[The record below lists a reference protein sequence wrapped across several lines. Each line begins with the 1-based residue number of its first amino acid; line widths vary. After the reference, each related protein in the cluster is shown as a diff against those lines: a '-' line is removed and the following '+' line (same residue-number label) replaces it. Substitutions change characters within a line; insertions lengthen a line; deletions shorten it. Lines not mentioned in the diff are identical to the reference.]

1 MYFYIKVFRVQK
13 KVCLKMQEMKRI
25 PVSYFKMIN
34 FKTLLSFFCLLL
46 IVNSSFGQDK
56 HDRTQDSDPDTSW
69 VSPNKSVPSFASY
82 QLYPTPERG
91 KDTFGSFMIYLPEEY
106 KNTFNRYPVIYYL
119 HGGNGNQREGKWL
132 MNEIDRAIKAQKML
146 PVIIVSVQALP
157 IGWYCNAN
165 VGAKGVISGP
175 VENVIIKN
183 LVPYIDAHY
192 RTIAKPTGRGLE
204 GWSMGGFGAIRLAF
218 KYPELFGFSSSIAGA
233 LIDFQDEPNPQYL
246 VNTFGPATG
255 TDSEKSI
262 EYFNAVN
269 PRFYARKN
277 AELIKRNVKVRL
289 IVGDQDWLYNNNGK
303 LITKKFSDYLDSLGI
318 KHDYT
323 VLKNVGHM
331 IPIEFA
337 NGTREYPVQFWA
349 DAFKPIITTSE
360 FEQLVAPFNAST
372 LIKTGDEVR
381 YGSYLIR
388 KIGDRVFQINDPGDK
403 STRGGGWG
411 VDMYLVCGTRKVL
424 LIDLGNNYIT
434 GYEKDLIKPRRNA
447 AEELLAVIDGLAGK
461 LPLEIAVTHMHPDHD
476 GMTGAFSNRKVSFW
490 AGQGE
495 DLNAL
500 KTQHALNPEI
510 YQVFTQGSKSF
521 DLGGG
526 RIVETF
532 PVRGHSNGGTVYIM
546 KKDMIVFSGDAL
558 GSGFGQAFPT
568 IEKLRQVADDSQKLV
583 EYIKSNYT
591 PYERY
596 GLRVYTGH
604 WWQNAYGGFLH
615 PNKSPI
621 DIGYLDWRFIQ
632 DVASCANGIL
642 QGKWL
647 VEGSGIRYT
656 GNMAYTDAWPSAEG
670 RAIMVCGTGTIIIPL
685 RQAYEAAGLK
695 MPE

>member
-1 MYFYIKVFRVQK
+1 MKAITVNCFRIVK
-13 KVCLKMQEMKRI
+13 
-25 PVSYFKMIN
+25 
-34 FKTLLSFFCLLL
+34 FKTVLSFFCLIF
-46 IVNSSFGQDK
+46 IVNNNFAQFK
-56 HDRTQDSDPDTSW
+56 PDRIQDSDPDTAW

-106 KNTFNRYPVIYYL
+106 KNTSNRYPVIYYL

-132 MNEIDRAIKAQKML
+132 MNEIDKAIKAQKML

-165 VGAKGVISGP
+165 VGAGGVISGP

-192 RTIAKPTGRGLE
+192 RTIANSSGRGLE

-233 LIDFQDEPNPQYL
+233 LIDFQDEHNPQYL

-255 TDSEKSI
+255 ADSEKSI
-262 EYFNAVN
+262 KYFNAVN

-303 LITKKFSDYLDSLGI
+303 LITKIFSDYLDSLGI
-318 KHDYT
+318 KHEYS

-331 IPIEFA
+331 VPIEFT
-337 NGTREYPVQFWA
+337 NGAREYPVQFWA
-349 DAFKPIITTSE
+349 DAFKTMFKTSAIS
-360 FEQLVAPFNAST
+360 QQVTPFKAST

-388 KIGDRVFQINDPGDK
+388 KIGDKVYQINDPGDK
-403 STRGGGWG
+403 TTKGGGWG
-411 VDMYLVCGTRKVL
+411 VDMYLVCGTKRAL

-434 GYEKDLIKPRRNA
+434 GYEKDLLKPRKNA
-447 AEELLAVIDGLAGK
+447 AEELLSVIDGLAGNI
-461 LPLEIAVTHMHPDHD
+461 PLEIAVTHMHPDHN
-476 GMTGAFSNRKVSFW
+476 GMTGAFLDRKVTFW
-490 AGQGE
+490 TGEGE
-495 DLNAL
+495 DMNAL
-500 KTQHALNPEI
+500 KTQHNLDPAI
-510 YQVFTQGSKSF
+510 YQVFTQGKKSF
-521 DLGGG
+521 DLGNG

-532 PVRGHSNGGTVYIM
+532 LVRGHSNGGTVFII
-546 KKDMIVFSGDAL
+546 KKDMLIFSGDAL

-568 IEKLRQVADDSQKLV
+568 IEKLKQVAEDSQKLV
-583 EYIKSNYT
+583 EYLKADFS

-647 VEGSGIRYT
+647 IDGSGVRYI

-670 RAIMVCGTGTIIIPL
+670 RAIMVSGIGTIIVPL

>member
-1 MYFYIKVFRVQK
+1 
-13 KVCLKMQEMKRI
+13 MKRKA
-25 PVSYFKMIN
+25 VDFFKIKK
-34 FKTLLSFFCLLL
+34 FKTIFSIISLIF
-46 IVNSSFGQDK
+46 IVNISFSQVK
-56 HDRTQDSDPDTSW
+56 FEIIQDSDPDTAW
-69 VSPNKSVPSFASY
+69 VSPNKSVPSFATY

-91 KDTFGSFMIYLPEEY
+91 KNTFGSFMIYLPEEY
-106 KNTFNRYPVIYYL
+106 KNTSNRYPVIYYL

-132 MNEIDRAIKAQKML
+132 MNEIDRAIKAQKM
-146 PVIIVSVQALP
+146 PPAIIVGVQALP

-165 VGAKGVISGP
+165 IGAEGVTSGP
-175 VENVIIKN
+175 IEDVLIKN
-183 LVPYIDAHY
+183 LIPYIDAHY
-192 RTIAKPTGRGLE
+192 RTIAKPAGRGLE

-218 KYPELFGFSSSIAGA
+218 KFPELFGFTSSISGA
-233 LIDFQDEPNPQYL
+233 LIDFQDEHNPQYL
-246 VNTFGPATG
+246 INTFGPATG
-255 TDSEKSI
+255 HGSEKSI
-262 EYFNAVN
+262 EYFNSVH

-277 AELIKRNVKVRL
+277 VELIKRNVKVRL

-303 LITKKFSDYLDSLGI
+303 LITSLFSDYLDSLGI
-318 KHDYT
+318 KHEYS

-331 IPIEFA
+331 VPVEYA

-349 DAFKPIITTSE
+349 DAFKPM
-360 FEQLVAPFNAST
+360 VATLSISQQVTPFNAST
-372 LIKTGDEVR
+372 LIKPGDEVR

-388 KIGDRVFQINDPGDK
+388 KIGDLVFQINDPGDK
-403 STRGGGWG
+403 STKGGGWG
-411 VDMYLVCGTRKVL
+411 VDMYLVCGTKKAL
-424 LIDLGNNYIT
+424 MIDLGNNYIT
-434 GYEKDLIKPRRNA
+434 GYEKDLLKPRRNA
-447 AEELLAVIDGLAGK
+447 AEELLSVIDGLAGT

-476 GMTGAFSNRKVSFW
+476 GMTGAFINRKVSFW

-510 YQVFTQGSKSF
+510 YQIFTQGSKSF

-532 PVRGHSNGGTVYIM
+532 PVRGHSNGGTVYII

-558 GSGFGQAFPT
+558 GSGFGQAFST
-568 IEKLRQVADDSQKLV
+568 VEKLKQVAGDSQKLV
-583 EYIKSNYT
+583 EYIKANYT

-604 WWQNAYGGFLH
+604 SWQNAYGGFLH
-615 PNKSPI
+615 PNKSQI
-621 DIGYLDWRFIQ
+621 DIGYMDWRFLQ

-642 QGKWL
+642 QGKW
-647 VEGSGIRYT
+647 VVDGSGVRYI

-670 RAIMVCGTGTIIIPL
+670 RAIMVCGTGTIILPL

>member
-1 MYFYIKVFRVQK
+1 
-13 KVCLKMQEMKRI
+13 MKAI
-25 PVSYFKMIN
+25 TFNYFKRGL
-34 FKTLLSFFCLLL
+34 FKTIISFFCLNI
-46 IVNSSFGQDK
+46 IVNSNFAQLKPDAI
-56 HDRTQDSDPDTSW
+56 QDSDPVTAW
-69 VSPNKSVPSFASY
+69 VSPNKSVPSFATY
-82 QLYPTPERG
+82 QVYPTPERG
-91 KDTFGSFMIYLPEEY
+91 KDTYGSFMIYLPEEY
-106 KNTFNRYPVIYYL
+106 KNTSNRYPVIYYL

-132 MNEIDRAIKAQKML
+132 MNEIDKAIKAQKMQ

-175 VENVIIKN
+175 VEDVLINN
-183 LVPYIDAHY
+183 LVPYIDSHY
-192 RTIAKPTGRGLE
+192 RTIATPSGRGLE

-218 KYPELFGFSSSIAGA
+218 KYPELFGFASSVAGA
-233 LIDFQDEPNPQYL
+233 LIEFQDEHNPQYL

-255 TDSEKSI
+255 PGSEKSI
-262 EYFNAVN
+262 EYFNAVH
-269 PRFYARKN
+269 PRFYASKN
-277 AELIKRNVKVRL
+277 TALIKKNVKVRL

-318 KHDYT
+318 KHEYS

-331 IPIEFA
+331 VPLEFT

-349 DAFKPIITTSE
+349 DAFKTLFTTSSISHR
-360 FEQLVAPFNAST
+360 VAHFNASA
-372 LIKTGDEVR
+372 LISPGDEVR

-388 KIGDRVFQINDPGDK
+388 KIGDRIFQINDPGDK

-411 VDMYLVCGTRKVL
+411 VDMYLVCGTRKAL

-447 AEELLAVIDGLAGK
+447 TEELLAVIDGLAGK
-461 LPLEIAVTHMHPDHD
+461 LPLEITVTHMHPDHD
-476 GMTGAFSNRKVSFW
+476 GMIGAFSSRDVTFW

-495 DLNAL
+495 DLNSL

-510 YQVFTQGSKSF
+510 FQLFTQGGKSF

-532 PVRGHSNGGTVYIM
+532 PVRGHSNGGTVYMI

-568 IEKLRQVADDSQKLV
+568 IEKLKQVAEDSQKLV
-583 EYIKSNYT
+583 EYLKANFTS
-591 PYERY
+591 YERY

-632 DVASCANGIL
+632 DVASCSNGIL

-647 VEGSGIRYT
+647 VDGSGVRYL
-656 GNMAYTDAWPSAEG
+656 GNMTYTDAWPSAEG

>member
-1 MYFYIKVFRVQK
+1 
-13 KVCLKMQEMKRI
+13 MKRI
-25 PVSYFKMIN
+25 TINCFKIVKY
-34 FKTLLSFFCLLL
+34 KTILSFCCLIF
-46 IVNSSFGQDK
+46 IVNNNFAQFK
-56 HDRTQDSDPDTSW
+56 PDRIRDSDPDTAW
-69 VSPNKSVPSFASY
+69 VSPNKSVPSIATY

-106 KNTFNRYPVIYYL
+106 KNTTNRYPVIYYL
-119 HGGNGNQREGKWL
+119 HGGNGNQREGQWL
-132 MNEIDRAIKAQKML
+132 MNEIDRAIKAQKMQ

-192 RTIAKPTGRGLE
+192 RTITNSSGRGLE

-218 KYPELFGFSSSIAGA
+218 KYPELFGFTSSIAGA
-233 LIDFQDEPNPQYL
+233 LIEFQDEHNPQYL
-246 VNTFGPATG
+246 VNTFGPAIG
-255 TDSEKSI
+255 AGSERSI
-262 EYFNAVN
+262 DYFNTVH
-269 PRFYARKN
+269 PKYYARKN
-277 AELIKRNVKVRL
+277 AELIKNNVKIRL

-303 LITKKFSDYLDSLGI
+303 LITKIFSHYLDSLGI
-318 KHDYT
+318 KHEYT

-331 IPIEFA
+331 VPTEFA
-337 NGTREYPVQFWA
+337 NGTREYPIQLWV
-349 DAFKPIITTSE
+349 DAFKPLFITSAIAQPVT
-360 FEQLVAPFNAST
+360 PFNAAT
-372 LIKTGDEVR
+372 LIKPGDEVR

-388 KIGDRVFQINDPGDK
+388 KIGDMVFQINDPGDK
-403 STRGGGWG
+403 STKGGGWG
-411 VDMYLVCGTRKVL
+411 VDMYLVCGTQKAL
-424 LIDLGNNYIT
+424 MIDLGNNYIT
-434 GYEKDLIKPRRNA
+434 GYEKDLLKPRKNA
-447 AEELLAVIDGLAGK
+447 AEELLSVIDGLAGK

-476 GMTGAFSNRKVSFW
+476 GMTGAFLDRKVTFW
-490 AGQGE
+490 AGEGE
-495 DLNAL
+495 DMKAL
-500 KTQHALNPEI
+500 KTQHNLDPAI
-510 YQVFTQGSKSF
+510 YQVFTHGKKSF
-521 DLGGG
+521 DLGNG
-526 RIVETF
+526 RMVETF
-532 PVRGHSNGGTVYIM
+532 LVRGHSNGGTVYII
-546 KKDMIVFSGDAL
+546 KKDMLVFSGDAL

-568 IEKLRQVADDSQKLV
+568 IEKLKQVAEDAQKLV
-583 EYIKSNYT
+583 EYLKANYT

-604 WWQNAYGGFLH
+604 SWQNAYGGFLY
-615 PNKSPI
+615 PNKSRI

-647 VEGSGIRYT
+647 VDGSGVRYI

-670 RAIMVCGTGTIIIPL
+670 RAIMVFGIGTIIIPL

>member
-1 MYFYIKVFRVQK
+1 
-13 KVCLKMQEMKRI
+13 
-25 PVSYFKMIN
+25 
-34 FKTLLSFFCLLL
+34 
-46 IVNSSFGQDK
+46 
-56 HDRTQDSDPDTSW
+56 
-69 VSPNKSVPSFASY
+69 
-82 QLYPTPERG
+82 
-91 KDTFGSFMIYLPEEY
+91 
-106 KNTFNRYPVIYYL
+106 
-119 HGGNGNQREGKWL
+119 
-132 MNEIDRAIKAQKML
+132 
-146 PVIIVSVQALP
+146 
-157 IGWYCNAN
+157 
-165 VGAKGVISGP
+165 
-175 VENVIIKN
+175 
-183 LVPYIDAHY
+183 
-192 RTIAKPTGRGLE
+192 
-204 GWSMGGFGAIRLAF
+204 MGGFGAIRLAF
-218 KYPELFGFSSSIAGA
+218 KYPELFGFASSVAGA
-233 LIDFQDEPNPQYL
+233 LIEFQDEHNPQYL

-255 TDSEKSI
+255 SGSEKSI
-262 EYFNAVN
+262 EYFNSVH
-269 PRFYARKN
+269 PRFYASKN
-277 AELIKRNVKVRL
+277 TALIKKNVKVRL
-289 IVGDQDWLYNNNGK
+289 IVGDKDWLYNNNGK

-318 KHDYT
+318 KHEYS

-331 IPIEFA
+331 VPIEFT

-349 DAFKPIITTSE
+349 DAFNNLITTSSISHR
-360 FEQLVAPFNAST
+360 VAPFNASA
-372 LIKTGDEVR
+372 LISPGDEVR

-388 KIGDRVFQINDPGDK
+388 KIGDRIFQINDPGDK

-411 VDMYLVCGTRKVL
+411 VDMYLVCGTKKAL
-424 LIDLGNNYIT
+424 MIDLGNNYIT

-447 AEELLAVIDGLAGK
+447 TEELLAVIDELAGK

-476 GMTGAFSNRKVSFW
+476 GMTGAFLNRKVTFW
-490 AGQGE
+490 AGEGE
-495 DLNAL
+495 DLKAL
-500 KTQHALNPEI
+500 KTQHNLDTTI
-510 YQVFTQGSKSF
+510 YNVFKHGIKSF

-532 PVRGHSNGGTVYIM
+532 PVRGHSNGGTVYMI

-568 IEKLRQVADDSQKLV
+568 IEKLKQVAEDSQRLV
-583 EYIKSNYT
+583 DYVKENFT

-632 DVASCANGIL
+632 DVASCSNGIL

-647 VEGSGIRYT
+647 VDGSGVRYI

>member
-1 MYFYIKVFRVQK
+1 
-13 KVCLKMQEMKRI
+13 MKRI
-25 PVSYFKMIN
+25 TIIFFKMIK
-34 FKTLLSFFCLLL
+34 FKTILSFFCLIF
-46 IVNSSFGQDK
+46 IVTNICAQFKPDK
-56 HDRTQDSDPDTSW
+56 IQDSDPDTAW
-69 VSPNKSVPSFASY
+69 VSPNKSVPSFATY

-106 KNTFNRYPVIYYL
+106 NNTSNRYPVIYYL
-119 HGGNGNQREGKWL
+119 HGGNGNQREGQWL
-132 MNEIDRAIKAQKML
+132 MNEIDRAIKAQKMS

-192 RTIAKPTGRGLE
+192 RTIANPSGRGLE
-204 GWSMGGFGAIRLAF
+204 GWSMGGFGAVRLAF
-218 KYPELFGFSSSIAGA
+218 KYPELFGFTSSVAGA
-233 LIDFQDEPNPQYL
+233 LIEFQDEHNPQYL

-255 TDSEKSI
+255 PGSENSI
-262 EYFNAVN
+262 DYFNSVH
-269 PRFYARKN
+269 PKYYARKN
-277 AELIKRNVKVRL
+277 AELIKKNVKIRL
-289 IVGDQDWLYNNNGK
+289 IVGDQDWLYDNNGK
-303 LITKKFSDYLDSLGI
+303 LITTNFSHYLDSLGI
-318 KHDYT
+318 KHEYT
-323 VLKNVGHM
+323 VLENVGHM
-331 IPIEFA
+331 VPTEFT
-337 NGTREYPVQFWA
+337 NGNREYPVQFWA
-349 DAFKPIITTSE
+349 DAFKTVLTTSSISK
-360 FEQLVAPFNAST
+360 QVTPFNASA

-411 VDMYLVCGTRKVL
+411 VDIYLVCGTKKAL
-424 LIDLGNNYIT
+424 MIDLGNNYIT
-434 GYEKDLIKPRRNA
+434 GYEKDLLKLRSNA
-447 AEELLAVIDGLAGK
+447 AEELLSVIDGLAGE

-476 GMTGAFSNRKVSFW
+476 GMTGAFSKRKVTFW
-490 AGQGE
+490 AGKGE
-495 DLNAL
+495 DLSAL

-510 YQVFTQGSKSF
+510 YQVFTPGTKSF

-526 RIVETF
+526 RVVETF
-532 PVRGHSNGGTVYIM
+532 LVRGHSNGGTVYMI

-568 IEKLRQVADDSQKLV
+568 IEKLKQVAEDSQKLV
-583 EYIKSNYT
+583 EYLKTNFT
-591 PYERY
+591 PYQRY

-642 QGKWL
+642 KGKWL
-647 VEGSGIRYT
+647 VDGSGIRYI

>member
-1 MYFYIKVFRVQK
+1 MKSITVNCFRIVK
-13 KVCLKMQEMKRI
+13 
-25 PVSYFKMIN
+25 
-34 FKTLLSFFCLLL
+34 FKTVLSFFCLIF
-46 IVNSSFGQDK
+46 IVNNNFAQVK
-56 HDRTQDSDPDTSW
+56 PDRIQDSDPDTAW
-69 VSPNKSVPSFASY
+69 VSPNKSVPSFATY
-82 QLYPTPERG
+82 QLYPTPARG

-106 KNTFNRYPVIYYL
+106 KNTTKSYPVIYYL
-119 HGGNGNQREGKWL
+119 HGGNGNQREGIWL
-132 MNEIDRAIKAQKML
+132 MNEIDKAIKAQKMF

-165 VGAKGVISGP
+165 VGARGVISGP
-175 VENVIIKN
+175 IEDILIKN
-183 LVPYIDAHY
+183 LVPYIDTHY
-192 RTIAKPTGRGLE
+192 RTIAKPAGRGLE
-204 GWSMGGFGAIRLAF
+204 GWSMGGFGATRLAF
-218 KYPELFGFSSSIAGA
+218 KYPELFGFTSSIAGA
-233 LIDFQDEPNPQYL
+233 LIDFQDEHNPQYL
-246 VNTFGPATG
+246 INTFGPATG
-255 TDSEKSI
+255 PGSEKSI
-262 EYFNAVN
+262 EYFKAVH
-269 PRFYARKN
+269 PRFYASKN
-277 AELIKRNVKVRL
+277 AGLIKKNVKVRL
-289 IVGDQDWLYNNNGK
+289 IVGDEDWLYNNNGK
-303 LITKKFSDYLDSLGI
+303 LITKIFSDYLDSLGI
-318 KHDYT
+318 KHEYS

-331 IPIEFA
+331 VPVEYA

-349 DAFKPIITTSE
+349 DAFNPMVTTSSIS
-360 FEQLVAPFNAST
+360 QPVTPFNAST
-372 LIKTGDEVR
+372 LIKPGDEVR

-388 KIGDRVFQINDPGDK
+388 KIGDNAFQINDPGDK
-403 STRGGGWG
+403 STKGGGWG
-411 VDMYLVCGTRKVL
+411 VDMYLVCGTKKAL
-424 LIDLGNNYIT
+424 LIDLGNNYIN

-476 GMTGAFSNRKVSFW
+476 GMTGAFLGRRVTFW
-490 AGQGE
+490 AGEGE

-500 KTQHALNPEI
+500 KTQHNLDTSI
-510 YQVFTQGSKSF
+510 YHVFTHGKKSF
-521 DLGGG
+521 DLGNG

-532 PVRGHSNGGTVYIM
+532 RVRGHSNGGTVYMI
-546 KKDMIVFSGDAL
+546 KKDMMVFSGDAL

-568 IEKLRQVADDSQKLV
+568 IEKLKQVAEDSQKLI
-583 EYIKSNYT
+583 EYIKANFA

-615 PNKSPI
+615 ANKSPI

-647 VEGSGIRYT
+647 VDGSGIRYI

>member
-1 MYFYIKVFRVQK
+1 
-13 KVCLKMQEMKRI
+13 MKRI
-25 PVSYFKMIN
+25 TVNYFKIVK
-34 FKTLLSFFCLLL
+34 FKTVLFFLCLFF
-46 IVNSSFGQDK
+46 IVNSSFGQAIP
-56 HDRTQDSDPDTSW
+56 DRIQDSDSDTAW
-69 VSPNKSVPSFASY
+69 VSPNKSVPSFATY
-82 QLYPTPERG
+82 QLYATPERG
-91 KDTFGSFMIYLPEEY
+91 KDTYGSFMIYLPEEY
-106 KNTFNRYPVIYYL
+106 KKTTKHYPVIYYL

-132 MNEIDRAIKAQKML
+132 MYEMDKAITAQKMP

-175 VENVIIKN
+175 VENVLIRN

-192 RTIAKPTGRGLE
+192 RTIANSSGRGLE

-218 KYPELFGFSSSIAGA
+218 KYPELFGFTSSVAGA
-233 LIDFQDEPNPQYL
+233 LIEFQDEHNPQYL
-246 VNTFGPATG
+246 VNTFGPANG
-255 TDSEKSI
+255 AGSKKSI
-262 EYFNAVN
+262 EYFNAVH
-269 PRFYARKN
+269 PRFYARQN
-277 AELIKRNVKVRL
+277 AELIKKNVKVRL

-303 LITKKFSDYLDSLGI
+303 LITKIFSDYLDSLGI
-318 KHDYT
+318 KHEYS
-323 VLKNVGHM
+323 VLNNVGHM
-331 IPIEFA
+331 VPIEFT

-349 DAFKPIITTSE
+349 DAFKTVVTTSAIS
-360 FEQLVAPFNAST
+360 QQVTPFDAST
-372 LIKTGDEVR
+372 LIKPGDEVR
-381 YGSYLIR
+381 YCSYLIR
-388 KIGDRVFQINDPGDK
+388 KIGDRIFQINDPGDK

-434 GYEKDLIKPRRNA
+434 GYDKDLIKPRRNA

-532 PVRGHSNGGTVYIM
+532 PVRGHSNGGTVYII

-583 EYIKSNYT
+583 EYVKANYT

-615 PNKSPI
+615 PNKSSI

-647 VEGSGIRYT
+647 VEGSGIRYI

>member
-1 MYFYIKVFRVQK
+1 
-13 KVCLKMQEMKRI
+13 MKRKA
-25 PVSYFKMIN
+25 VDFFKIKK
-34 FKTLLSFFCLLL
+34 FKTIFSIISLIF
-46 IVNSSFGQDK
+46 IVNISFSQVK
-56 HDRTQDSDPDTSW
+56 FEIIQDSDPDTAW
-69 VSPNKSVPSFASY
+69 VSPNKSVPSFATY

-91 KDTFGSFMIYLPEEY
+91 KNTFGSFMIYLPEEY
-106 KNTFNRYPVIYYL
+106 KNTSNRYPVIYYL

-132 MNEIDRAIKAQKML
+132 MNEIDRAIKAQKM
-146 PVIIVSVQALP
+146 PPAIIVGVQALP

-165 VGAKGVISGP
+165 IGAEGVTSGP
-175 VENVIIKN
+175 IEDVLIKN
-183 LVPYIDAHY
+183 LIPYIDAHY
-192 RTIAKPTGRGLE
+192 RTIAKPAGRGLE

-218 KYPELFGFSSSIAGA
+218 KFPELFGFTSSISGA
-233 LIDFQDEPNPQYL
+233 LIDFQDEHNPQYL
-246 VNTFGPATG
+246 INTFGPATG
-255 TDSEKSI
+255 HGSEKSI
-262 EYFNAVN
+262 EYFNSVH

-277 AELIKRNVKVRL
+277 VELIKRNVKVRL

-303 LITKKFSDYLDSLGI
+303 LITSLFSDYLDSLGI
-318 KHDYT
+318 KHEYS

-331 IPIEFA
+331 VPVEYA

-349 DAFKPIITTSE
+349 DAFKPM
-360 FEQLVAPFNAST
+360 VATLSISQQVTPFNAST
-372 LIKTGDEVR
+372 LIKPGDEVR
-381 YGSYLIR
+381 YGSYLIQ
-388 KIGDRVFQINDPGDK
+388 KIGDLVFQINDPGDK
-403 STRGGGWG
+403 STKGGGWG
-411 VDMYLVCGTRKVL
+411 VDMYLVCGTKKAL
-424 LIDLGNNYIT
+424 MIDLGNNYIT
-434 GYEKDLIKPRRNA
+434 GYEKDLLKPRRNA
-447 AEELLAVIDGLAGK
+447 AEELLSVIDGLAGT

-476 GMTGAFSNRKVSFW
+476 GMTGAFINRKVSFW

-510 YQVFTQGSKSF
+510 FQVFTQGSKSF

-532 PVRGHSNGGTVYIM
+532 PVRGHSNGGTVYII

-558 GSGFGQAFPT
+558 GSGFGQAFST
-568 IEKLRQVADDSQKLV
+568 VEKLKQVAGDSQKLV
-583 EYIKSNYT
+583 EYIKANYT

-604 WWQNAYGGFLH
+604 SWQNAYGGFLH
-615 PNKSPI
+615 PNKSQI
-621 DIGYLDWRFIQ
+621 DIGYMDWRFLQ

-647 VEGSGIRYT
+647 VDGSGVRYI

-670 RAIMVCGTGTIIIPL
+670 RAIMVCGTGTIILPL

>member
-1 MYFYIKVFRVQK
+1 
-13 KVCLKMQEMKRI
+13 MKAI
-25 PVSYFKMIN
+25 TFNYFKRGL
-34 FKTLLSFFCLLL
+34 FKTILSFFCLNI
-46 IVNSSFGQDK
+46 IVNSNFAQLKPD
-56 HDRTQDSDPDTSW
+56 TIQDSDPDTAW
-69 VSPNKSVPSFASY
+69 VSPNKSVPSFATY
-82 QLYPTPERG
+82 QVYPTPERG
-91 KDTFGSFMIYLPEEY
+91 SDTYGSFMIYLPEEY
-106 KNTFNRYPVIYYL
+106 KNTSNRYPVIYYL

-132 MNEIDRAIKAQKML
+132 MNEIDKAIKAQKMQ

-175 VENVIIKN
+175 VEDVLINN

-192 RTIAKPTGRGLE
+192 RTIATPSGRGLE

-218 KYPELFGFSSSIAGA
+218 KYPELFGFASSVAGA
-233 LIDFQDEPNPQYL
+233 LIEFQDEHNPQYL

-255 TDSEKSI
+255 PGSEKSI
-262 EYFNAVN
+262 EYFNSVH
-269 PRFYARKN
+269 PRFYASKN
-277 AELIKRNVKVRL
+277 TALIKKNVKVRL
-289 IVGDQDWLYNNNGK
+289 IVGDKDWLYNNNGK

-318 KHDYT
+318 KHEYS

-331 IPIEFA
+331 VPIEFT

-349 DAFKPIITTSE
+349 DAFKTLFTTSSISHR
-360 FEQLVAPFNAST
+360 VAPFNASA
-372 LIKTGDEVR
+372 LISPGDEVR

-388 KIGDRVFQINDPGDK
+388 KIGDRIFQINDPGDK
-403 STRGGGWG
+403 STKGGGWG
-411 VDMYLVCGTRKVL
+411 VDMYLVCGTKKAL
-424 LIDLGNNYIT
+424 MIDLGNNYIT

-447 AEELLAVIDGLAGK
+447 TEELLAVIDGLAGK

-476 GMTGAFSNRKVSFW
+476 GMTGAFLNRKVTFW
-490 AGQGE
+490 AGEGE
-495 DLNAL
+495 DLKAL
-500 KTQHALNPEI
+500 KTQHKLDTAI
-510 YQVFTQGSKSF
+510 YKVFTHGIKSF

-532 PVRGHSNGGTVYIM
+532 PVRGHSNGGTVYMI

-568 IEKLRQVADDSQKLV
+568 IEKLKQVAEDSQKLV
-583 EYIKSNYT
+583 EYLKANFT

-615 PNKSPI
+615 PNKSRI

-632 DVASCANGIL
+632 DVASCSNGIL

-647 VEGSGIRYT
+647 VDGSGVRYI

>member
-1 MYFYIKVFRVQK
+1 MKAITVNCFRIVK
-13 KVCLKMQEMKRI
+13 
-25 PVSYFKMIN
+25 FKIV
-34 FKTLLSFFCLLL
+34 LSFFCLIF
-46 IVNSSFGQDK
+46 IVNNNFAQVK
-56 HDRTQDSDPDTSW
+56 PDRIQDSDPDTAW

-91 KDTFGSFMIYLPEEY
+91 KDTFGSFIIYLPEEY
-106 KNTFNRYPVIYYL
+106 KNTSNRYPVIYYL

-132 MNEIDRAIKAQKML
+132 MNEIDRAIKAQKM
-146 PVIIVSVQALP
+146 PPAIIVGVQALP

-165 VGAKGVISGP
+165 IGAKGVISGP
-175 VENVIIKN
+175 VENIIIKN

-192 RTIAKPTGRGLE
+192 RTIANSSGRGLE

-218 KYPELFGFSSSIAGA
+218 KYPELFGFTSSIAGA
-233 LIDFQDEPNPQYL
+233 LIDFQDEHNPQYL
-246 VNTFGPATG
+246 SNTFGPATG
-255 TDSEKSI
+255 ADSEKSI
-262 EYFNAVN
+262 EYFNAVH

-277 AELIKRNVKVRL
+277 TELIKKNVKVRL

-303 LITKKFSDYLDSLGI
+303 LITGLFSDYLDSLGI
-318 KHDYT
+318 KHEYS

-331 IPIEFA
+331 VPVEFA

-349 DAFKPIITTSE
+349 DAFKPLVTTLSTS
-360 FEQLVAPFNAST
+360 QQVTPFNAST

-388 KIGDRVFQINDPGDK
+388 KIGDMVFQINDPGDK
-403 STRGGGWG
+403 NTKGGGWG
-411 VDMYLVCGTRKVL
+411 VDMYLVCGTKKAL
-424 LIDLGNNYIT
+424 MIDLGNNYIT
-434 GYEKDLIKPRRNA
+434 GYEKDLLKPRRNA
-447 AEELLAVIDGLAGK
+447 AEELLSVIDGLAGNI
-461 LPLEIAVTHMHPDHD
+461 PLEIAVTHMHPDHD
-476 GMTGAFSNRKVSFW
+476 GMAGAFSNRKVSLW

-510 YQVFTQGSKSF
+510 FQVFTQGSKSF

-526 RIVETF
+526 HIVETF
-532 PVRGHSNGGTVYIM
+532 PVRGHSNGGTVYII

-568 IEKLRQVADDSQKLV
+568 IEKLRQVADDSHKLV
-583 EYIKSNYT
+583 EYFKANFT

-615 PNKSPI
+615 QNKSLI

-647 VEGSGIRYT
+647 VEGSGIRYI

-670 RAIMVCGTGTIIIPL
+670 QAIMVCGTGTIIIPL